1 MSAPD
6 ASAARRT
13 DGRPQV
19 TLAARLLAGQAVTI
33 TATAVTIVLTA
44 LVMGPP
50 IFDDHLRRAGHGD
63 QPLVVL
69 HAAEAFRSAG
79 LISLLVGLVMAG
91 AGALGLGLFVSRR
104 IAAPLR
110 DCARAAAR
118 VAAGDY
124 SAAVAVAHPTAEVAV
139 VQRSLNDMAAQLAR
153 TEAVRARM
161 LADLAHELRT
171 PIASLRALLEAI
183 EDGVS
188 RPDGPTLAA
197 LREQTDRLE
206 RLARDVAE
214 VSAAEQG
221 HLNLRPTAMDVA
233 SWLDG
238 VAVAARERARGTGV
252 RLVLELAPGLATLH
266 GDPSRL
272 TQALD
277 NLLANAVRHTPAGG
291 QVVLRATRG
300 SAGLRLEV
308 VDTGDGL
315 AAEQLPHVFD
325 RFYRTDAARDRD
337 HGGVGIG
344 LTISRAI
351 VRAHGGDVTASSAG
365 LGRGATFAVSLPA
378 LPP

>member
-1 MSAPD
+1 
-6 ASAARRT
+6 
-13 DGRPQV
+13 
-19 TLAARLLAGQAVTI
+19 LAGQAVTI

-197 LREQTDRLE
+197 LRRQTDRLE
-206 RLARDVAE
+206 QLARDVAE